1 MIIIRGSSS
10 EDGEESGGGDFNEGG
25 ESGEEGED
33 SGGIKSLRNPESFE
47 MLIEDRIE
55 KIELINGNAVQD
67 YGHIETGD
75 KFALTCIFTVEDYRK
90 LAKFW
95 EKRTKVTFVDEAG
108 TEWADMRLVIQR
120 VKYLRHFPDYV
131 ELTFEL
137 WRI

>member
-1 MIIIRGSSS
+1 MIVIQ
-10 EDGEESGGGDFNEGG
+10 
-25 ESGEEGED
+25 
-33 SGGIKSLRNPESFE
+33 GIKSLRNPESFE

-67 YGHIETGD
+67 YGHISSGD
-75 KFALTCIFTVEDYRK
+75 KFALTCVFKVEDYRQ
-90 LAKFW
+90 LAVFW
-95 EKRTKVTFVDEAG
+95 ENRQKVTFTDEANNV
-108 TEWADMRLVIQR
+108 WYDMRLVIQR